1 MTEANYQRPQ
11 PEVVAIV
18 LCHDEG
24 GMLRQYFAKEEGLT
38 TEQARRFYSDSI
50 LRAALTADPVL
61 YEQWRIVHTKR
72 CFIADSTTA
81 GSNFGTSRFLHK

>member
-1 MTEANYQRPQ
+1 MTEANSQRPQ

-61 YEQWRIVHTKR
+61 YEQWRIAAYEAMFH
-72 CFIADSTTA
+72 C
-81 GSNFGTSRFLHK
+81 